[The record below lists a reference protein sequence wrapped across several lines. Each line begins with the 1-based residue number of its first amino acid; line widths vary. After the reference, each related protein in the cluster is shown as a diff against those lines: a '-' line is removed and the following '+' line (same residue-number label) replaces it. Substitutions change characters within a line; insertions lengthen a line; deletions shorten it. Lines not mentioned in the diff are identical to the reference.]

1 MGENLI
7 WDGEPEGFL
16 SRGGPLLEAAGLS
29 GADYEI
35 QGIRKDEAGAEKGR
49 LTAYG
54 KRKVW
59 DCRVFYG
66 GLVQREECAVQ
77 DETAREEEE
86 IGTPVGDAY
95 RIEEGMHHT
104 ESTDMEETSHILLR
118 GTNVYGK
125 IWFGSAVLL
134 IVLLAMKMLPTKEK
148 NGALKNKSEHCHS
161 SRIRYV
167 LPSLFFLAAA
177 VFFVRFLSLS
187 GIYRQARGG
196 YEAIRKEVFTQNGAD
211 VEAGSRSIYI
221 SPVRSEERRVG
232 KECLR
237 LCRSRWSPYH

>member
-1 MGENLI
+1 M
-7 WDGEPEGFL
+7 
-16 SRGGPLLEAAGLS
+16 
-29 GADYEI
+29 
-35 QGIRKDEAGAEKGR
+35 
-49 LTAYG
+49 
-54 KRKVW
+54 
-59 DCRVFYG
+59 
-66 GLVQREECAVQ
+66 QREECAVQ

-211 VEAGSRSIYI
+211 AIQQEFPVADGNCIFRESPDEAVLRARNPDYVVLATYPKKPLWIDPVARGNRQRLLSKPAALRGKNVYPGLFSRIRIRNRSY
-221 SPVRSEERRVG
+221 PVT
-232 KECLR
+232 
-237 LCRSRWSPYH
+237 PYFTAII